1 MRNLKYYI
9 FIAVT
14 FLSISVSAQFGV
26 SLKGGGYIPV
36 AEFTKNYNNGFGG
49 EVIFIYRSNPKF
61 EIGITTG
68 YSHYGADE
76 DVLKSA
82 LLDAIQDDLD
92 QINIDAT
99 IDIEA
104 PLNIYPLALNIK
116 YLFGNK
122 KVKPYFFFEGGIFF
136 YDLTIKGHIEIKN
149 GPIID
154 IPEKVQKENST
165 MLGIGGGMQF
175 RLSKR
180 LFFDVSAKWSIMN
193 NVNLVEADV
202 NEELRGVDKTAQT
215 IALLGG
221 LSYYF

>member
-1 MRNLKYYI
+1 MKNIKYYI
-9 FIAVT
+9 FIAVI
-14 FLSISVSAQFGV
+14 FLSISVNAQLGV

-36 AEFTKNYNNGFGG
+36 GEFTNNYNSGFGG
-49 EVIFIYRSNPKF
+49 EVTFSYRSNPRF

-76 DVLKSA
+76 DVLKA
-82 LLDAIQDDLD
+82 KLLDVIEDDLD

-116 YLFGNK
+116 YIFGNK
-122 KVKPYFFFEGGIFF
+122 KVKPYFFFEGGVFF
-136 YDLTIKGHIEIKN
+136 YDLTIKGHIKIKN

-154 IPEKVQKENST
+154 IPETVQQKNST

-180 LFFDVSAKWSIMN
+180 LFFDVAAKWSIMN
-193 NVNLVEADV
+193 NINLVEADV
-202 NEELRGVDKTAQT
+202 DEKLRGVDKTVQT